1 MAQLAG
7 FQGQV
12 LITQTPNVAI
22 SNQLLQDSGDHTT
35 FTVKVVDAA
44 KRYWDDTTAFVFQTS
59 PDGTTWTTVA
69 PASVKYV
76 GGSVTFPAAVTGAT
90 PSARVSSGAYWP
102 YSTMLEV
109 TDWKF
114 SGQRLMK
121 DVTSMKGPG
130 STDRSKAFIPLQLTG
145 NMSLNKWWQTELAEV
160 TGFLNLITTGARTVL
175 SLVTPANNR
184 YEGYVFMKT
193 GATHIPVADVVDRAL
208 QFQITGNF
216 YGN

>member
-1 MAQLAG
+1 MAELAG

-22 SNQLLQDSGDHTT
+22 SNQGLLDSGDHTT
-35 FTVKVVDAA
+35 FSVTVGNAA
-44 KRYWDDTTAFVFQTS
+44 KRYWDDTAAFVFQTS
-59 PDGTTWTTVA
+59 PDNATWTTVA
-69 PASVKYV
+69 PASVQYV
-76 GGSVTFPAAVTGAT
+76 GGKVTFPAAVTGAT
-90 PSARVSSGAYWP
+90 PSARISSGAYWP
-102 YSTMLEV
+102 FSTMLEV

-114 SGQRLMK
+114 QGQRLMK

-130 STDRSKAFIPLQLTG
+130 STDRSKTFIPLQLTG
-145 NMSLNKWWQTELAEV
+145 MLNLNKWWQTEIAEV
-160 TGFLNLITTGARTVL
+160 TGFLTLITTGARVVL
-175 SLVTPANNR
+175 SLVTPASSR

-193 GATHIPVADVVDRAL
+193 GSIHDPVADVVDRAL